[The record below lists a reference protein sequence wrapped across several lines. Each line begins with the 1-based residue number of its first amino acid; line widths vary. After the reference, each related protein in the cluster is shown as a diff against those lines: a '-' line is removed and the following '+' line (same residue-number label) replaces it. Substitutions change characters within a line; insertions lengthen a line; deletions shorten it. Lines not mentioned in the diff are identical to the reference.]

1 MIRFCKNQMA
11 LCLLY
16 NAILVYDITGNSIVW
31 YIYKYYKE
39 NIVFHALMIWLLNF
53 QTGSTL
59 ADATC
64 LNFADIA
71 ENTLCVCVK
80 ASVFESYHKSLL
92 TWKQLAILIGFYG
105 LYLVSSDIF
114 LLLPNAT
121 NSLNG
126 AVKKN

>member
-59 ADATC
+59 ADAC
-64 LNFADIA
+64 HLF
-71 ENTLCVCVK
+71 EFCWSRREYFVCESFSIWELTQR
-80 ASVFESYHKSLL
+80 SVNL
-92 TWKQLAILIGFYG
+92 TATGNLTMIYG

-114 LLLPNAT
+114 LLLSKDT

-126 AVKKN
+126 AVKKK